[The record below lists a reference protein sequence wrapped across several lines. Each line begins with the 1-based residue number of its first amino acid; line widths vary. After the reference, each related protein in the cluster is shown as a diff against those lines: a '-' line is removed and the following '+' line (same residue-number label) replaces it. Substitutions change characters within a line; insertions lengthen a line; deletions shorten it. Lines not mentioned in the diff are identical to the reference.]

1 MPCTSGMAGLYF
13 ATLPGRPIGRYLPS
27 RDAEALH
34 GFEWNFTM
42 NDSKNDFR
50 KALSAIVDVR
60 SREAARQIG
69 YRRQHQLI
77 GALTKRP

>member
-1 MPCTSGMAGLYF
+1 MV
-13 ATLPGRPIGRYLPS
+13 
-27 RDAEALH
+27 E
-34 GFEWNFTM
+34 
-42 NDSKNDFR
+42 SKNDFR

>member
-1 MPCTSGMAGLYF
+1 MAGLSARVYRRN
-13 ATLPGRPIGRYLPS
+13 ARPAIYQSVTPRRRTYLIQWS
-27 RDAEALH
+27 LLVVE
-34 GFEWNFTM
+34 
-42 NDSKNDFR
+42 SKNDFR

-60 SREAARQIG
+60 SREAARQVG

>member
-1 MPCTSGMAGLYF
+1 MAGMAGLSLRG
-13 ATLPGRPIGRYLPS
+13 LPEHPAARYLHS